1 MSEESNEMSN
11 HSDNPRT
18 CCAGKGKKKT
28 RVGRAVSIG
37 LLGGALLAV
46 PLAMAGSGYGGNCHS
61 KNSVQSPE
69 ELRDRMDRPAR
80 WVLGAIDA
88 SPEQREA
95 LGSIMD
101 ASAPELY
108 SLKEDGRALRADFLA
123 GVASGQS
130 DAETLEA
137 LRVDSLEIADE
148 ASQELVAGAGAFL
161 ELLTPE
167 QRQRLVEMARRHR

>member
-1 MSEESNEMSN
+1 
-11 HSDNPRT
+11 
-18 CCAGKGKKKT
+18 
-28 RVGRAVSIG
+28 
-37 LLGGALLAV
+37 
-46 PLAMAGSGYGGNCHS
+46 
-61 KNSVQSPE
+61 
-69 ELRDRMDRPAR
+69 
-80 WVLGAIDA
+80 
-88 SPEQREA
+88 
-95 LGSIMD
+95 MD